1 MRKVYA
7 FAVIATALAGCATV
21 QVGGWVRPGVS
32 QEQAVRDYRECDYE
46 ATKATAGVADA
57 CSRQCAQ
64 LEVLKKCMELRGY
77 HVEPPLR

>member
-1 MRKVYA
+1 MRKVLA
-7 FAVIATALAGCATV
+7 IVTAAAALAGCAAV

-46 ATKATAGVADA
+46 ATKATASVSDA

-77 HVEPPLR
+77 RIEPPLR